1 LAARQT
7 VDFSSLEPVSD
18 FLVYVFA
25 GDQPAERMQLHQVM
39 ARAGVVYLIGILLV
53 RAGKSRLIARL
64 SPLDVLVGFVLGS
77 LLSRAITGHASISE
91 TVAASAALIAIHW
104 IFTWLAC
111 RVHWFGNLVKGTT
124 SLVIKDGKIIEEAM
138 RRHHL
143 SQGDIEQQIRQQ
155 GISDVSQVE
164 CAYKE
169 RSGEIS
175 VIRSRSEPKI
185 LDVKVEPGVQTVR
198 IKLE

>member
-1 LAARQT
+1 MLQDLKNALT
-7 VDFSSLEPVSD
+7 
-18 FLVYVFA
+18 FLFA
-25 GDQPAERMQLHQVM
+25 GDEPGESMQLHQVM
-39 ARAGVVYLIGILLV
+39 ARAALIYLMGILLV
-53 RAGKSRLIARL
+53 RIGKSRLIARL

-104 IFTWLAC
+104 LFTWLAC
-111 RVHWFGNLVKGTT
+111 RVHWFGDLVKGTS
-124 SLVIKDGKIIEEAM
+124 SLVIKDGKPIEAAL

-143 SQGDIEQQIRQQ
+143 SQGDIEQQVRQR
-155 GISDVSQVE
+155 GIKDISQVE

-175 VIRSRSEPKI
+175 VVRCHNDPQIF
-185 LDVKVEPGVQTVR
+185 DVKVENGVQTVR

>member
-1 LAARQT
+1 MLQT
-7 VDFSSLEPVSD
+7 LRDALT
-18 FLVYVFA
+18 FLLA
-25 GDQPAERMQLHQVM
+25 GDEPGESMQLYQVM
-39 ARAGVVYLIGILLV
+39 ARAALIYLMGIVLV
-53 RAGKSRLIARL
+53 RIGKSRLIARL

-91 TVAASAALIAIHW
+91 TMAASAALIAIHW

-111 RVHWFGNLVKGTT
+111 RVHWFGDLVKGTS
-124 SLVIKDGKIIEEAM
+124 SLVIKDGKPIEAAL

-143 SQGDIEQQIRQQ
+143 SQGDVEQQIRQC
-155 GISDVSQVE
+155 GIRDISEVE

-175 VIRSRSEPKI
+175 VVRCQSDPQVFDIQ
-185 LDVKVEPGVQTVR
+185 VENGVQTIR
-198 IKLE
+198 IKLQ